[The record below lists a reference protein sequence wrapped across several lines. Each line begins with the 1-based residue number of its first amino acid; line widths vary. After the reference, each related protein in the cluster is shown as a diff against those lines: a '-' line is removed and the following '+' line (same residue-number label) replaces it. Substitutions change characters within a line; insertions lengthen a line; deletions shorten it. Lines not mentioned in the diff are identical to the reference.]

1 MPRILSLATAVGLM
15 LALSAAAQDA
25 PSPTRTSC
33 SKTDSG
39 FPSWPAKSLRSR
51 LKSRTWRRY
60 PGARQSLKRAWEEAP
75 RNDPAACR
83 VGYDLVYPA
92 DLEPRDFDL
101 FVALRREVAPGNP
114 EGALRENGGTLMI
127 PRPEHDHRV
136 DRADPTANVFRV
148 RLMTFSPC
156 VQQQFGER
164 FLPTLAFRAD
174 KCSQQH
180 CSALKFETPPG
191 ETTARFRIVTKQP

>member
-1 MPRILSLATAVGLM
+1 MNHKENASFSSRSQDQAKIDNRLSEG
-15 LALSAAAQDA
+15 
-25 PSPTRTSC
+25 
-33 SKTDSG
+33 
-39 FPSWPAKSLRSR
+39 PAISLRLFAIMAFVVLIISGCG
-51 LKSRTWRRY
+51 LQPTE
-60 PGARQSLKRAWEEAP
+60 PAPFTDQIIVRAWEEAP

-101 FVALRREVAPGNP
+101 FVALGREIAPGNP

-191 ETTARFRIVTKQP
+191 GTTARFRIVTKQP